1 MDDRIISFIQP
12 SRNNLKYLKWSYDSI
27 RKNLGY
33 RHEICWADDFS
44 DDGTWEWMQEIVQK
58 DKNVKIHRNEGPT
71 RLGHTILYD
80 TLVDMAT
87 SDIVMIYHADM
98 YACPN
103 LDTEILKHLERG
115 KVVSATRIEPPLH
128 PAGPEK
134 IIEDFGIEP
143 EEFDENGL
151 LDFCRTW
158 VSNYKDIT
166 TDGIFAPWAIYKEDF
181 QSIGGHDPLYA
192 PQSKEDS
199 DIFNR
204 FKLAGYEFIQTW
216 EGYVYHMTCRG
227 SRFKDGAMRNPA
239 GQVFMKGRESS
250 EWLAQN
256 LRSTR
261 NFIRK
266 WGHMVKHDKYLSP
279 VVPPKYDVA
288 FVAYRC
294 SKEMLYEL
302 EPWCS
307 KIYLDLS
314 DSDCIHEYKKE
325 EQPNTQFDLD
335 ERIKLYGTN
344 KISELHD
351 ICVEFNAEQ
360 LNNENFQVLVNL
372 SKMLQDSGE
381 IGEMEYD
388 IFKFY
393 IKSLETYEK
402 NLVVC
407 KTN

>member
-1 MDDRIISFIQP
+1 
-12 SRNNLKYLKWSYDSI
+12 
-27 RKNLGY
+27 
-33 RHEICWADDFS
+33 
-44 DDGTWEWMQEIVQK
+44 
-58 DKNVKIHRNEGPT
+58 
-71 RLGHTILYD
+71 
-80 TLVDMAT
+80 MAT

-351 ICVEFNAEQ
+351 ICVEFNASQ

-372 SKMLQDSGE
+372 SEMLQQSGE

-393 IKSLETYEK
+393 IKSLNTYERE
-402 NLVVC
+402 LIIC
-407 KTN
+407 ES